1 MPDDVFV
8 AINGDALHA
17 KSKIYIGRALSRKG
31 AGDLDEYQLWASLA
45 LELLGK
51 AALAIKHPSL
61 VVDPT
66 HWQSMFV
73 AAGVNVTTDVKTITA
88 KTLFERLAHLV
99 PRFDKTVQK
108 FCQDIAE
115 RRNAELH
122 SADIP
127 FRTMRL
133 EAWEARYWH
142 ACDTILHQMGSSL
155 EQWVGATDAKA
166 PRELLDEAS
175 KALDAA
181 VKLRVEAARDDFAA
195 IKKADRERLATEAE
209 LREPEQQ
216 AGLFKSR
223 YDEIWVE
230 SCPACKCRA
239 FMTGEQTGE
248 DISEEH
254 DEYSIW
260 EVVDREFIGEEFRC
274 PTCDLILVGNDE
286 IDAGGLNSLYT
297 DQQQREL
304 EYEPDYGND

>member
-1 MPDDVFV
+1 MPENVYI
-8 AINGDALHA
+8 AIDSDALHA
-17 KSKIYIGRALSRKG
+17 KSKVYIGRALARKG
-31 AGDLDEYQLWASLA
+31 VGDLDEYQLWASLA

-51 AALAIKHPSL
+51 AALARKHPSL

-73 AAGVNVTTDVKTITA
+73 AAGINVTTDVKTIAA
-88 KTLFERLAHLV
+88 KTLFERLTHLV

-122 SADIP
+122 SADLP

-133 EAWEARYWH
+133 DAWEARYWH

-155 EQWVGATDAKA
+155 EKWLGAADAKA
-166 PRELLDEAS
+166 PRQLLEEAAN
-175 KALDAA
+175 ALDAA
-181 VKLRVEAARDDFAA
+181 VKIRVEAAKERFGAL
-195 IKKADRERLATEAE
+195 KKSERERLAAEAD
-209 LREPEQQ
+209 LREPHHQVE
-216 AGLFKSR
+216 LFKGR

-239 FMTGEQTGE
+239 FMTGEQSSE
-248 DISEEH
+248 EISEER
-254 DEYSIW
+254 DEYAIW
-260 EVVDREFIGEEFRC
+260 EIVDREFLGEEFRC
-274 PTCDLILVGNDE
+274 PTCDLMLMGSDE
-286 IDAGGLNSLYT
+286 IDASGLSYIHE
-297 DQQQREL
+297 DQQEREM